1 MSSDPPTQRKD
12 AARNRERI
20 VAAARELFSREGFDV
35 SFDAIA
41 QAAGVGR
48 ATLYRNFADKYA
60 LGAAIFDDNIAALEA
75 LAEREPAPTFAALI
89 EAVIEQQV
97 QCHALVPALLSARGA
112 TDMDS
117 LGARMTALL
126 EGPLSRARASGEV
139 RDDLQTMDVL
149 GVFAMISAVMIP
161 TATPRVRRARARR
174 ALELVFDG
182 LRARTAARPPPGG
195 VAATR
200 TTR

>member
-1 MSSDPPTQRKD
+1 MSSDSPPQRKD

-20 VAAARELFSREGFDV
+20 IEAARELFSREGFDV

-41 QAAGVGR
+41 QGAGVGR

-60 LGAAIFDDNIAALEA
+60 LGAAIFDDNITALEA
-75 LAEREPAPTFAALI
+75 LARREPRPTFMALL

-117 LGARMTALL
+117 LGQRMNALL
-126 EGPLSRARASGEV
+126 EGPLERARCAGEV

-149 GVFAMISAVMIP
+149 GVLAMISAVMIP
-161 TATPRVRRARARR
+161 TATAQRRRARAQR

-182 LRARTAARPPPGG
+182 LRARPR
-195 VAATR
+195 
-200 TTR
+200 